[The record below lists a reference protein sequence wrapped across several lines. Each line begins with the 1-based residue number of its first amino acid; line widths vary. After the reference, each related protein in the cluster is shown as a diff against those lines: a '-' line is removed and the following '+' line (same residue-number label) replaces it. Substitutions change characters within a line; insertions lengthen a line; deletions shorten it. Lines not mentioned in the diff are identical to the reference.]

1 MYLNEYAVTAYVGSN
16 MYSRVHKIDAPSA
29 GERREGK
36 IHRNDPDF
44 GSTLTVSNRDSQSDC
59 WVDWKI
65 MGQPCEFQVE
75 TLCGLERSGGVF
87 PRPYLGEKDAKLGQ
101 LQPFLAVFPQEYMG
115 QLGSF
120 GPT

>member
-65 MGQPCEFQVE
+65 MGQPCEFQV
-75 TLCGLERSGGVF
+75 L
-87 PRPYLGEKDAKLGQ
+87 PGEGRGACSWRG
-101 LQPFLAVFPQEYMG
+101 EYG
-115 QLGSF
+115 EWVRVVGYQQNILRHD
-120 GPT
+120 